1 MRVASRRGLGPP
13 AWSTIFFVW
22 WLWIVVVA
30 VALVA
35 LAIALF
41 RSRRG
46 WGPRTGQYRDDQA
59 AANAAVWT
67 IKLPRRPDDGIR
79 SDRGFL
85 TRAASS
91 LGR

>member
-1 MRVASRRGLGPP
+1 M
-13 AWSTIFFVW
+13 W

-46 WGPRTGQYRDDQA
+46 WGPRTGQHRDDQA
-59 AANAAVWT
+59 AANAAVWIT
-67 IKLPRRPDDGIR
+67 KLR
-79 SDRGFL
+79 SMRSG
-85 TRAASS
+85 
-91 LGR
+91 GR